1 MAPGHPFDPDLLD
14 SVIKAYDVRGIV
26 PDQFTPALATAI
38 GAAFVEVLKIRGAE
52 IQQATAELLA
62 DVAGP
67 MIAPTSAIR
76 AAYEGDF
83 PTELEET
90 LGIIPH
96 YFNSRAATIYGGS
109 NEIQRNIIAKGVL
122 GL

>member
-1 MAPGHPFDPDLLD
+1 MQLKSLEITIMRIIDRQRRRNDSAPDP
-14 SVIKAYDVRGIV
+14 
-26 PDQFTPALATAI
+26 ATSM
-38 GAAFVEVLKIRGAE
+38 LKLRGAE
-52 IQQATAELLA
+52 IQQTTAELLA

-67 MIAPTSAIR
+67 MVAPTGEIR

-83 PTELEET
+83 PAELEET

-109 NEIQRNIIAKGVL
+109 NEIQRNIISKGIL

>member
-1 MAPGHPFDPDLLD
+1 VIDRQRRRNDPAPDP
-14 SVIKAYDVRGIV
+14 
-26 PDQFTPALATAI
+26 ATSM
-38 GAAFVEVLKIRGAE
+38 LKIRGAE
-52 IQQATAELLA
+52 IQQATAELMA

-67 MIAPTSAIR
+67 MVAPTSAIQ

>member
-1 MAPGHPFDPDLLD
+1 MTASETIDGVEITFRH
-14 SVIKAYDVRGIV
+14 VVTNGVRLHC
-26 PDQFTPALATAI
+26 A
-38 GAAFVEVLKIRGAE
+38 
-52 IQQATAELLA
+52 
-62 DVAGP
+62 VAGP
-67 MIAPTSAIR
+67 EDGPLVLALHGFPEFWRGMAGPMVAPTSAIQ